1 MRVQVPRRLRRP
13 AMRSALVLK
22 ASMNLVAQVG
32 GAPATDMDSLREA
45 VTLATA
51 GTGEV
56 RRAIR
61 ESTFQPR
68 AAAFTSLIQQCA
80 RTKAW
85 QKALEVFDAMKE
97 TPGVK
102 ARALPLCCSDDA

>member
-1 MRVQVPRRLRRP
+1 
-13 AMRSALVLK
+13 
-22 ASMNLVAQVG
+22 
-32 GAPATDMDSLREA
+32 MDSLREA
-45 VTLATA
+45 VTLAA
-51 GTGEV
+51 PRTGEV

-85 QKALEVFDAMKE
+85 EKALEVFEAMKE

-102 ARALPLCCSDDA
+102 ARCLHPISACMPLIDWPQGSILLTALFGSCVLPVQPMLVSLA

>member
-1 MRVQVPRRLRRP
+1 
-13 AMRSALVLK
+13 
-22 ASMNLVAQVG
+22 
-32 GAPATDMDSLREA
+32 MDSLREA
-45 VTLATA
+45 VSLATA

-85 QKALEVFDAMKE
+85 QKALEVFEAMQE

-102 ARALPLCCSDDA
+102 VGCHPGPLL

>member
-1 MRVQVPRRLRRP
+1 
-13 AMRSALVLK
+13 MRSALVLK
-22 ASMNLVAQVG
+22 ASMTLVAQVG